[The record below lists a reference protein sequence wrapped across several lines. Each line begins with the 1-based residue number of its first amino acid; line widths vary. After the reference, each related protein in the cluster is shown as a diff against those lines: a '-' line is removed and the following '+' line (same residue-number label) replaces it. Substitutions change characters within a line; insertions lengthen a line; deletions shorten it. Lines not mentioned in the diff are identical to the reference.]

1 MSNKILELRKDFESD
16 DYSSNY
22 NPFKLPP
29 GQKVSLDELIKL
41 KDDLI
46 KVRDFWEKQTLKI
59 NPLIS
64 VHYKRIIVKSNRIK
78 SIFEHDFM
86 KNNQRVVGCRF
97 SDSNPSYHIITY
109 CITNSILQKAI
120 KNLENCIDYLKHYS
134 YYKITQ
140 EDINSINKNFN
151 TSFVDLT
158 KTRLINTI
166 LDVYFIK
173 SFQVDEFSET
183 LDQPSIISIYDTN
196 TKASDIFKQLD
207 IEFSN
212 ASKLDEITFF
222 LNRDQINKLVEK
234 APYLIAMGINDIS
247 YIEPMYNIEA
257 KQSIKSIQKP
267 TNEPTIGVIDT
278 LFDKEN
284 TYFSD
289 WVEFENRLDE
299 NIPIKVEDYFHGT
312 EVSSIIVDGH
322 RLNPELDDGC
332 GHFKV
337 RHFGVAKQGSFS
349 SFTVLKDIEKIIKNK
364 QDIKVWNLSLGSPK
378 EINQNFISIEAS
390 FLDKI
395 QAENNVIFVIAGTN
409 GPSNKAI
416 KIGLPADS
424 INSLVVNSVD
434 FDNKPADYSRTGPV
448 LSFFNKPD
456 ISYYGGTYKKG
467 IQACSTFKQIYVTGT
482 SYAAPWISRKLC
494 YLIEVIGLSREVAK
508 ALIIHSATS
517 WSNQDNINLLGYG
530 VVPIHIKDIL
540 ESPANEIKFIIEG
553 KVNKYETFNYTLPI
567 PLDKNKKHPFVA
579 KLTMCYFPSVSRNQG
594 VDYTN
599 TEMDIKFGKIISNKD
614 GVKLEPIN
622 NNKQSYDDNI
632 SIFEKEA
639 RKKFKKW
646 NNTKHIQEDF
656 LTATNKNKRPRISK
670 QEQGYW
676 GFNIIT
682 KERLEKKKIKN
693 LKYGVV
699 VSLKSVDNN
708 NYYND
713 FIKNCQFRGW
723 TVNKINLENMIDV
736 YNRSQADIKFE

>member
-1 MSNKILELRKDFESD
+1 MLNFPSFEL
-16 DYSSNY
+16 
-22 NPFKLPP
+22 
-29 GQKVSLDELIKL
+29 
-41 KDDLI
+41 
-46 KVRDFWEKQTLKI
+46 
-59 NPLIS
+59 
-64 VHYKRIIVKSNRIK
+64 
-78 SIFEHDFM
+78 
-86 KNNQRVVGCRF
+86 
-97 SDSNPSYHIITY
+97 
-109 CITNSILQKAI
+109 
-120 KNLENCIDYLKHYS
+120 
-134 YYKITQ
+134 
-140 EDINSINKNFN
+140 
-151 TSFVDLT
+151 
-158 KTRLINTI
+158 
-166 LDVYFIK
+166 
-173 SFQVDEFSET
+173 
-183 LDQPSIISIYDTN
+183 
-196 TKASDIFKQLD
+196 
-207 IEFSN
+207 
-212 ASKLDEITFF
+212 
-222 LNRDQINKLVEK
+222 
-234 APYLIAMGINDIS
+234 
-247 YIEPMYNIEA
+247 
-257 KQSIKSIQKP
+257 
-267 TNEPTIGVIDT
+267 
-278 LFDKEN
+278 
-284 TYFSD
+284 
-289 WVEFENRLDE
+289 EFENRLDE

-349 SFTVLKDIEKIIKNK
+349 SFTVLKEIEKIIKNNK
-364 QDIKVWNLSLGSPK
+364 DIKVWNLSLGSPK

-416 KIGLPADS
+416 KIGSPADS

>member
-16 DYSSNY
+16 DYSGNY

-29 GQKVSLDELIKL
+29 GQKVSLDEFIKL

-59 NPLIS
+59 NPLVS
-64 VHYKRIIVKSNRIK
+64 VHYKRIIAKSNRIK

-86 KNNQRVVGCRF
+86 KNNKRVVGCRF
-97 SDSNPSYHIITY
+97 SDSNPNYHIITY

-158 KTRLINTI
+158 KTRLIDTI

-257 KQSIKSIQKP
+257 KQNIKSIQKP

-289 WVEFENRLDE
+289 WVEFENRLDK
-299 NIPIKVEDYFHGT
+299 NIPIKIEDYFHGT

-349 SFTVLKDIEKIIKNK
+349 SFTVLKEIEKIIKNNK
-364 QDIKVWNLSLGSPK
+364 DIKVWNLSLGSPK

-409 GPSNKAI
+409 GPSNKVI
-416 KIGLPADS
+416 KIGSPADS

-434 FDNKPADYSRTGPV
+434 FNNKPADYSRTGPV

-456 ISYYGGTYKKG
+456 VSYYGGTYKKG
-467 IQACSTFKQIYVTGT
+467 IQVCSSFKQIYVTGT

-540 ESPANEIKFIIEG
+540 KSPDDEIKFIIEG
-553 KVNKYETFNYTLPI
+553 KVSKYETFNYTLPI
-567 PLDKNKKHPFVA
+567 PFDKNKKHPFVA

-599 TEMDIKFGKIISNKD
+599 TEMDIKFGKIIANKN
-614 GVKLEPIN
+614 GVKVEAIN
-622 NNKQSYDDNI
+622 KNKQSYDDNI

-656 LTATNKNKRPRISK
+656 LTATNQNKRPRISK

-682 KERLEKKKIKN
+682 KERIEKKKIKN

-699 VSLKSVDNN
+699 VSLKSVDKN

-723 TVNKINLENMIDV
+723 IVNTIDLENMIDV
-736 YNRSQADIKFE
+736 YSRSQADIRFE